1 MREPRSNPS
10 AAGGGARVL
19 VAACLAGVLCACAGD
34 APAPAALAPD
44 SPLAEAPAWVV
55 GDCSS
60 FWTDD
65 DDVHLCGVGSV
76 AGTRNISLARTA
88 AIGRARARIARELET
103 RVRSMLADYAQSP
116 EGAEALGAEA
126 TDARYLDDVSK
137 QITRL
142 ALGGSAL
149 AETWVG
155 PDGTLYTLVGLDL
168 DHFRDSLDQMTS
180 LSEDIREAV
189 KDRSEDAFRAPETTP
204 RS

>member
-1 MREPRSNPS
+1 
-10 AAGGGARVL
+10 
-19 VAACLAGVLCACAGD
+19 
-34 APAPAALAPD
+34 
-44 SPLAEAPAWVV
+44 
-55 GDCSS
+55 
-60 FWTDD
+60 
-65 DDVHLCGVGSV
+65 
-76 AGTRNISLARTA
+76 
-88 AIGRARARIARELET
+88 
-103 RVRSMLADYAQSP
+103 MLADYAQSP